1 MATFFILI
9 PDTISGTFFDAEG
22 AEVVAKGL
30 DKTWLA
36 GQGVI
41 AGMIAGLFLLLLL
54 GWILGVE
61 LED

>member
-1 MATFFILI
+1 MIRRAWE
-9 PDTISGTFFDAEG
+9 A
-22 AEVVAKGL
+22 VA
-30 DKTWLA
+30 A
-36 GQGVI
+36 